1 MNMYAAF
8 PSSLTCLGLALLL
21 NTCSNFTASAQTR
34 GATETNSVIKPTE
47 IARSTFVLPQDKSEG
62 RDPFYPDST
71 YVYDQSKPSNNTN
84 KGPVKVAVV
93 DLKLTAIGGTSERPV
108 ASINNRTFSE
118 GEEGEMTINGAKV
131 QIHIL
136 DIQEDGVI
144 LTVNGEQRELRFRRT
159 FP

>member
-1 MNMYAAF
+1 MNMCAMF
-8 PSSLTCLGLALLL
+8 PTCLTCLGLAFLL
-21 NTCSNFTASAQTR
+21 NISGNATASAQTR
-34 GATETNSVIKPTE
+34 VAAETNTVAKPTE
-47 IARSTFVLPQDKSEG
+47 IPRSTFMLPQGKNEG

-71 YVYDQSKPSNNTN
+71 YVYDQSKPSNNSG
-84 KGPVKVAVV
+84 KGAVKPVVV

-108 ASINNRTFSE
+108 ASIKNRTFSE
-118 GEEGEMTINGAKV
+118 GEDGEMTINGAKV

-159 FP
+159 LP